1 MDNVNVTVDGQV
13 VFSDDA
19 EGQSKMNLNGFV
31 VSDGT
36 EKKAHYY
43 YLEWRNY
50 AGSDNGLKQE
60 KVQCIIQVL
69 SFGMQMIVS
78 KITGLGCIR

>member
-1 MDNVNVTVDGQV
+1 MDKLY
-13 VFSDDA
+13 FSDDA
-19 EGQSKMNLNGFV
+19 EGNSKMNLNGFV

-50 AGSDNGLKQE
+50 G
-60 KVQCIIQVL
+60 
-69 SFGMQMIVS
+69 
-78 KITGLGCIR
+78 IRIMD